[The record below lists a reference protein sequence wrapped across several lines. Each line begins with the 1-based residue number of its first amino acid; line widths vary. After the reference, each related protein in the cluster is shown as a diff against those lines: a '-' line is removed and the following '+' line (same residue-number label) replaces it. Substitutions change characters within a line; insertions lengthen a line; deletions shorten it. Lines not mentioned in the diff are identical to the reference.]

1 MSALG
6 SLTVF
11 VGSSSGSSPAYATAA
26 HALGTHLGRVGTT
39 LVYGGAQVGLMGV
52 VADAALAAGGEVV
65 GVIPR
70 SLVDREIAHDGLTE
84 LHVVSSMHERKQLMA
99 DLGDAFVALP
109 GGVGTLE
116 ELVEV
121 WTWQHLGLHA
131 KPVALL
137 DVDGYWQPLLAL
149 VDRMVSAG
157 FLSAETQCAL
167 VVAHDP
173 EQLLGLLQDASAPPT
188 RWD

>member
-1 MSALG
+1 MSTVG

-11 VGSSSGSSPAYATAA
+11 VGSSPGSSPVYADAA
-26 HALGTHLGRVGTT
+26 RALGEHLGRVGTT
-39 LVYGGAQVGLMGV
+39 LVYGGAKVGLMGV
-52 VADAALAAGGEVV
+52 VADAALAAGGDVV
-65 GVIPR
+65 GVIPS
-70 SLVDREIAHDGLTE
+70 SLVEREIAHDGLTE
-84 LHVVSSMHERKQLMA
+84 LHVVKTMHERKQLMA

-121 WTWQHLGLHA
+121 WTWQQLGLHA

-137 DVDGYWQPLLAL
+137 DVDDYWTPLLAL
-149 VDRMVSAG
+149 VERMVSAG
-157 FLSAETQCAL
+157 FLSAAAQRAL
-167 VVAHDP
+167 VVADNP
-173 EQLLGLLQDASAPPT
+173 EQLLALVQDASAPPT

>member
-1 MSALG
+1 MNAVDSV
-6 SLTVF
+6 TVF
-11 VGSSSGSSPAYATAA
+11 VGSSPGSSPVYADAA
-26 HALGTHLGRVGTT
+26 RALGGHLGRVGTR
-39 LVYGGAQVGLMGV
+39 LVYGGAKVGLMGV
-52 VADAALAAGGEVV
+52 IADAALAAGGEVV
-65 GVIPR
+65 GVIPG

-84 LHVVSSMHERKQLMA
+84 LHVVKTMHERKQLMA
-99 DLGDAFVALP
+99 DLGAAFVALP

-121 WTWQHLGLHA
+121 WTWQQLGLHA

-137 DVDGYWQPLLAL
+137 DVDDYWSPLLAL
-149 VDRMVSAG
+149 VEQMVSAG
-157 FLSAETQCAL
+157 FLSAHAQQAL

-173 EQLLGLLQDASAPPT
+173 EQLLDRLRDASAPPT